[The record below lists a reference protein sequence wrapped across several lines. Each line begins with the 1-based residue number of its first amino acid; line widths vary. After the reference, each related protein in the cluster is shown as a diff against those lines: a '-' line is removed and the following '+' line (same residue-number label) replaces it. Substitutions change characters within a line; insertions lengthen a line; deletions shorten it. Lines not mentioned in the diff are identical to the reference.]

1 MISEI
6 AQKLNLNDEDII
18 TYGKD
23 IAKIIKKDNTNKKGN
38 LILVTSITPTPY
50 GEGKTTLVIGI
61 NEK

>member
-50 GEGKTTLVIGI
+50 G
-61 NEK
+61 